1 MVLTLEQAKWILEE
15 NRPQRPRSL
24 KMKELQAA
32 IDVAVL
38 IINEKMLD
46 DAAIE
51 KMLMDLAKEYNVDD

>member
-1 MVLTLEQAKWILEE
+1 MTLNLEQTKWILEE
-15 NRPQRPRSL
+15 HRPQRPRSL

-38 IINEKMLD
+38 ILNEKMLD

-51 KMLMDLAKEYNVDD
+51 KMLNDLAKEYKAE